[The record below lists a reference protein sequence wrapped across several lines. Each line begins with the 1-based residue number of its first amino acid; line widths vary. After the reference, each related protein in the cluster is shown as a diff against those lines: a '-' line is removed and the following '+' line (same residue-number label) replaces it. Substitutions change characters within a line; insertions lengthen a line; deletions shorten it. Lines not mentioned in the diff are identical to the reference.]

1 MCFQGSIYNMISSKY
16 ELISFDQLHMH
27 QSVNGND
34 ELFTTIYEM
43 ISLLASMII
52 NRWLYL

>member
-16 ELISFDQLHMH
+16 KLISFDQLHMH